1 MAISTGAAIL
11 GGAALGLGGSYLS
24 GQANKSAA
32 STSADA
38 QRYAAEQ
45 AAEAAAFRPVGVT
58 TGFGQS
64 KFGYDEGGRLTSAGY
79 ELTPEMQAI
88 RNRLLTQAGAQTPEQ
103 MAAATQGMYGTATG
117 MFGLAGQ
124 LMPTSTQR
132 NISPE
137 AQALAQRYS
146 GVAAGLMPSTF
157 QTGASPAA
165 QAYAENLRQTALQL
179 APKTFD
185 TSQAAKTYMTE
196 QEAVLEAGRNQQMAA
211 IRNQLAQSGRG
222 GLAVGGDGNMQA
234 ANPELAAYYNSLAQ
248 QRLGLAAQS
257 TDVARQRLF
266 QDVQASTGLQGQA
279 LSAEQQAQE
288 IARQNMLQNTALSLG
303 YGTTGYQTQVA
314 GEDIARQRF
323 AQDLGLSQGLYQGGA
338 GMLGQISQLQS
349 GAYAP
354 LQTQLGLASSVENL
368 GQGALD
374 ISSTLAGR
382 QSTAGAQAGQALLT
396 GGMGAARTMQAATS
410 ASPFGATLTGFGQ
423 QLASPSSGLN
433 SWFSNMINYGG
444 TPQGAYAQQGTYLS
458 NLPLTGGTQQQ
469 QQLAAQNQG
478 LFP

>member
-11 GGAALGLGGSYLS
+11 GGAALGLGGSYLA
-24 GQANKSAA
+24 GQSNKQAAN
-32 STSADA
+32 TSADA
-38 QRYAAEQ
+38 QRYAADQ
-45 AAEAAAFRPVGVT
+45 AAQSAVFRPVGVT

-64 KFGYDEGGRLTSAGY
+64 NFGFDGDRLTSAGY
-79 ELTPEMQAI
+79 TLNPQLQGI
-88 RNRLLTQAGAQTPEQ
+88 RDRLLTQAGAQTPEQ
-103 MAAATQGMYGTATG
+103 MAAATQGLYGTSTG

-124 LMPTSTQR
+124 LMPTSAQR

-146 GVAAGLMPSTF
+146 GVAAGLMPSTL

-179 APKTFD
+179 APKTYD
-185 TSQAAKTYMTE
+185 TRQAAQTYMTE

-279 LSAEQQAQE
+279 LTAEQQAE
-288 IARQNMLQNTALSLG
+288 NIARQNMLQNTALSLG

-314 GEDIARQRF
+314 GEDVARQRF
-323 AQDLGLSQGLYQGGA
+323 AQDLGLSTGLYQSGTGL
-338 GMLGQISQLQS
+338 LGQISQLQS
-349 GAYAP
+349 GSYAP

-374 ISSTLAGR
+374 ISSSLAGR
-382 QSTAGAQAGQALLT
+382 QSTAGAQAGQSLLT
-396 GGMGAARTMQAATS
+396 GGINAARTQQAGNS
-410 ASPFGATLTGFGQ
+410 SNPFAATLTGFGQ
-423 QLASPSSGLN
+423 QAGTFGGPTSQLG
-433 SWFSNMINYGG
+433 SWFNNLITANRYDTNVGS
-444 TPQGAYAQQGTYLS
+444 QQTRM
-458 NLPLTGGTQQQ
+458 
-469 QQLAAQNQG
+469 LAEQDRG

>member
-1 MAISTGAAIL
+1 MPWGAAAAVA
-11 GGAALGLGGSYLS
+11 GAVITS
-24 GQANKSAA
+24 QASKSAA

-38 QRYAAEQ
+38 QRYAADQ
-45 AAEAAAFRPVGVT
+45 AAESAAFRPVGVT

-64 KFGYDEGGRLTSAGY
+64 QFGYNDAGQLSSAGY
-79 ELTPEMQAI
+79 TLTPEMQAI
-88 RNRLLTQAGAQTPEQ
+88 RNKLISQAGAQTPEQ
-103 MAAATQGMYGTATG
+103 IAAATQGMYGAAG
-117 MFGLAGQ
+117 NMFNLAGQ
-124 LMPTSTQR
+124 FMPTNTNR

-146 GVAAGLMPSTF
+146 GVAAGLMPSTY

-179 APKTFD
+179 APKTYD

-196 QEAVLEAGRNQQMAA
+196 QEAVLEAGRNQQLSA

-257 TDVARQRLF
+257 TDVARNRLF
-266 QDVQASTGLQGQA
+266 QDVNASTGLQGQA
-279 LSAEQQAQE
+279 LTAEQQAE
-288 IARQNMLQNTALSLG
+288 AISRNNMLQNTALSLG

-314 GEDIARQRF
+314 GEDVARQRY
-323 AQDLGLSQGLYQGGA
+323 AQDLGLAQGLYSSGA
-338 GMLGQISQLQS
+338 GMLGQIPQLQA

-368 GQGALD
+368 GQGAFDL
-374 ISSTLAGR
+374 SSTLAGR
-382 QSTAGAQAGQALLT
+382 QSTAGAAAGQALLT
-396 GGMGAARTMQAATS
+396 GGLSAARTTQAANQY
-410 ASPFGATLTGFGQ
+410 SPYGAALTGFSQ
-423 QLASPSSGLN
+423 QAGSPTSGLN
-433 SWFSNMINYGG
+433 SWFNNMITANRYDTNVGSEQ
-444 TPQGAYAQQGTYLS
+444 TRMLQEQDR
-458 NLPLTGGTQQQ
+458 
-469 QQLAAQNQG
+469 G
-478 LFP
+478 LYP

>member
-1 MAISTGAAIL
+1 MGELVSSIGNIAGSLIGAQATRGAA
-11 GGAALGLGGSYLS
+11 A
-24 GQANKSAA
+24 
-32 STSADA
+32 TSANA
-38 QRYAAEQ
+38 QLLAADK
-45 AAEAAAFRPVGVT
+45 AAEASAFRPVGVT

-64 KFGYDEGGRLTSAGY
+64 RFTMDGNRLTSAGY
-79 ELTPEMQAI
+79 ELTPELQTLRNQLLQQAGTYNPQAI
-88 RNRLLTQAGAQTPEQ
+88 GQAAQPLMGAS
-103 MAAATQGMYGTATG
+103 TG

-124 LMPTSTQR
+124 LMPTDISR
-132 NISPE
+132 RISPE
-137 AQALAQRYS
+137 AQALSQRYS

-179 APKTFD
+179 APKTYD

-211 IRNQLAQSGRG
+211 IRNQLAQTGRG

-279 LSAEQQAQE
+279 LTAEQQAE
-288 IARQNMLQNTALSLG
+288 AIARNNMLQNTALSLG

-323 AQDLGLSQGLYQGGA
+323 AQDLGLSQGLYQSGA
-338 GMLGQISQLQS
+338 GMLGQISPLITS
-349 GAYAP
+349 GYAP
-354 LQTQLGLASSVENL
+354 LQTQLGIASSIENL

-374 ISSTLAGR
+374 ISSSLAGR

-396 GGMGAARTMQAATS
+396 GGVSAARALQAGTS
-410 ASPFGATLTGFGQ
+410 TNPWAAIVSGAGQ
-423 QLASPSSGLN
+423 QAASPSSQLG
-433 SWFSNMINYGG
+433 SWFNNLIKYGG
-444 TPQGAYAQQGTYLS
+444 TEQGAYGQQQSYLS
-458 NLPLTGGTQQQ
+458 SIPSTGGTEQQQ
-469 QQLAAQNQG
+469 MLAEQNQG

>member
-1 MAISTGAAIL
+1 MGKLVESIAKPVASIASPIL
-11 GGAALGLGGSYLS
+11 GAALNIGGSLLGANS
-24 GQANKSAA
+24 TRQAAN
-32 STSADA
+32 TSADA
-38 QRYAAEQ
+38 QRYAADQ
-45 AAEAAAFRPVGVT
+45 AAQAAAFRPVGVT

-64 KFGYDEGGRLTSAGY
+64 NFGFDGNTLTSAGY
-79 ELTPEMQAI
+79 TLNPQLQALRNQMLQQAGTYNPQAI
-88 RNRLLTQAGAQTPEQ
+88 GQAAQPLMGA
-103 MAAATQGMYGTATG
+103 ATG

-124 LMPTSTQR
+124 LMPSSAQR

-146 GVAAGLMPSTF
+146 GVAAGLMPSTL

-196 QEAVLEAGRNQQMAA
+196 QEAVLEAGRNQQLAA

-222 GLAVGGDGNMQA
+222 GLAVGGDGSMQA
-234 ANPELAAYYNSLAQ
+234 ANPEMAAYYNSLAQ

-279 LSAEQQAQE
+279 LTAEQQAE
-288 IARQNMLQNTALSLG
+288 AIARQNMLQNTALSLG

-314 GEDIARQRF
+314 GEDVARQRF
-323 AQDLGLSQGLYQGGA
+323 AQDLGLSSGLYEGGA
-338 GMLGQISQLQS
+338 GLLGQISPLTVS
-349 GAYAP
+349 GYGP
-354 LQTQLGLASSVENL
+354 LQTQLGIASSIEGL

-382 QSTAGAQAGQALLT
+382 QATAGAQAGQSLLT
-396 GGMGAARTMQAATS
+396 GGMGAARTQQLGNQTNPF
-410 ASPFGATLTGFGQ
+410 ASILTGAGQ
-423 QLASPSSGLN
+423 QFGTYGSPTSQLG
-433 SWFSNMINYGG
+433 SWFNNLITANRYDTNVGS
-444 TPQGAYAQQGTYLS
+444 QQTRM
-458 NLPLTGGTQQQ
+458 
-469 QQLAAQNQG
+469 LAEQDRG

>member
-1 MAISTGAAIL
+1 MGGLVGGILNIGGSLIGAQATRGAAAT
-11 GGAALGLGGSYLS
+11 AA
-24 GQANKSAA
+24 N
-32 STSADA
+32 A
-38 QRYAAEQ
+38 QNYAADR
-45 AAEAAAFRPVGVT
+45 AAETAAFRPVGVT

-64 KFGYDEGGRLTSAGY
+64 NFTMDGNRLTSAGY
-79 ELTPEMQAI
+79 ELTPQLQAI
-88 RNRLLTQAGAQTPEQ
+88 RNQMLQQAGTFNPQAIGQAAQPL
-103 MAAATQGMYGTATG
+103 MGAATG

-124 LMPTSTQR
+124 LMPSSAQR

-146 GVAAGLMPSTF
+146 GVSAGLMPSTF

-185 TSQAAKTYMTE
+185 TQQAAQTYMTE

-248 QRLGLAAQS
+248 QRLGLAATA
-257 TDVARQRLF
+257 TDTARARLF
-266 QDVQASTGLQGQA
+266 EDIQASTGLQGKA
-279 LSAEQQAQE
+279 LTAEQQAE
-288 IARQNMLQNTALSLG
+288 ATARNNMLQNTALSLG
-303 YGTTGYQTQVA
+303 YGTEGYQTQVA
-314 GEDIARQRF
+314 GEDVARQRF

-338 GMLGQISQLQS
+338 GMLGQISPLTVS
-349 GAYAP
+349 GYAP
-354 LQTQLGLASSVENL
+354 LQTQLGIASSVENL

-374 ISSTLAGR
+374 ISSSLAGR
-382 QSTAGAQAGQALLT
+382 QATAGAAAGQALLT
-396 GGMGAARTMQAATS
+396 GGMGAARTQQVANS
-410 ASPFGATLTGFGQ
+410 YSPFAAALSGFGQ
-423 QLASPSSGLN
+423 QVASPTSGLN

-458 NLPLTGGTQQQ
+458 NLPATSGTQQQ
-469 QQLAAQNQG
+469 QQLAAQNAG
-478 LFP
+478 FYP

>member
-1 MAISTGAAIL
+1 
-11 GGAALGLGGSYLS
+11 
-24 GQANKSAA
+24 
-32 STSADA
+32 
-38 QRYAAEQ
+38 
-45 AAEAAAFRPVGVT
+45 
-58 TGFGQS
+58 
-64 KFGYDEGGRLTSAGY
+64 
-79 ELTPEMQAI
+79 
-88 RNRLLTQAGAQTPEQ
+88 
-103 MAAATQGMYGTATG
+103 
-117 MFGLAGQ
+117 
-124 LMPTSTQR
+124 
-132 NISPE
+132 
-137 AQALAQRYS
+137 
-146 GVAAGLMPSTF
+146 MPSTF

-179 APKTFD
+179 APKTYD
-185 TSQAAKTYMTE
+185 TRQAAQTYMTE
-196 QEAVLEAGRNQQMAA
+196 QEAVLEAGRNQQLAA

-266 QDVQASTGLQGQA
+266 QDVNASTGLQGQA
-279 LSAEQQAQE
+279 LSAEQQAE
-288 IARQNMLQNTALSLG
+288 DIARQNMLQNTALSLG
-303 YGTTGYQTQVA
+303 YGTSGYQTQVA

-323 AQDLGLSQGLYQGGA
+323 AQDIGLSQGLYQGGA

-374 ISSTLAGR
+374 ISSSLAGR
-382 QSTAGAQAGQALLT
+382 QSTAGAAAGQALLT
-396 GGMGAARTMQAATS
+396 GGMGAARTQQVANS
-410 ASPFGATLTGFGQ
+410 YSPFGAALTGFGQ
-423 QLASPSSGLN
+423 QVASPSSGLN

-444 TPQGAYAQQGTYLS
+444 TPQGGYAQQNTYLS
-458 NLPLTGGTQQQ
+458 NLPATGGTQQQ
-469 QQLAAQNQG
+469 QMLASQNQG

>member
-1 MAISTGAAIL
+1 MSGVATAVV
-11 GGAALGLGGSYLS
+11 GGAVIGGVLS
-24 GQANKSAA
+24 SNAAKSAA

-38 QRYAAEQ
+38 QRYAADQ
-45 AAEAAAFRPVGVT
+45 AAQAAAFRPVGVT
-58 TGFGQS
+58 TGFGS
-64 KFGYDEGGRLTSAGY
+64 SNFGYDAGGTLTSAGY

-88 RNRLLTQAGAQTPEQ
+88 RNRLISQAGAQTPEQ
-103 MAAATQGMYGTATG
+103 MAAATQGMYGTASG
-117 MFGLAGQ
+117 MFNLAGQ
-124 LMPTSTQR
+124 LMPTGTDR

-146 GVAAGLMPSTF
+146 GVSAGLMPSTF
-157 QTGASPAA
+157 QTGSSPAA

-179 APKTFD
+179 APKTYD

-196 QEAVLEAGRNQQMAA
+196 QEAVLEAGRNQQLAA

-257 TDVARQRLF
+257 TDVARQRLY
-266 QDVQASTGLQGQA
+266 QDVAASTGLQGQA
-279 LSAEQQAQE
+279 LTSEQQAEQ
-288 IARQNMLQNTALSLG
+288 ISRQNMLQNTALSLG

-314 GEDIARQRF
+314 GEDIARQRY
-323 AQDLGLSQGLYQGGA
+323 AQDLGLATGLYGTGA

-382 QSTAGAQAGQALLT
+382 QSTAGAAAGQALLT
-396 GGMGAARTMQAATS
+396 GGMSAARTQQAAN
-410 ASPFGATLTGFGQ
+410 AYSPWGAAATGFSQ
-423 QLASPSSGLN
+423 QVASPSSGLN
-433 SWFSNMINYGG
+433 SWFNNMINYGG
-444 TPQGAYAQQGTYLS
+444 TPQGGYAQQNSYLS
-458 NLPLTGGTQQQ
+458 SIPSSGGTQQQ
-469 QQLAAQNQG
+469 QMLAQQNEG
-478 LFP
+478 LF

>member
-1 MAISTGAAIL
+1 
-11 GGAALGLGGSYLS
+11 
-24 GQANKSAA
+24 
-32 STSADA
+32 
-38 QRYAAEQ
+38 
-45 AAEAAAFRPVGVT
+45 
-58 TGFGQS
+58 
-64 KFGYDEGGRLTSAGY
+64 
-79 ELTPEMQAI
+79 
-88 RNRLLTQAGAQTPEQ
+88 
-103 MAAATQGMYGTATG
+103 MAAATQGMYGTAGG
-117 MFGLAGQ
+117 MFNLAGQ
-124 LMPTSTQR
+124 LMPSSAQR

-146 GVAAGLMPSTF
+146 GVSAGLMPSTF

-179 APKTFD
+179 APKTYD
-185 TSQAAKTYMTE
+185 TRQAAQTYMTE
-196 QEAVLEAGRNQQMAA
+196 QEAVLEAGRNQQLAA

-257 TDVARQRLF
+257 TDVARSRLF

-279 LSAEQQAQE
+279 LSAEQQAE
-288 IARQNMLQNTALSLG
+288 DIARQNMLQNTALSLG
-303 YGTTGYQTQVA
+303 YGTSGYQTQVA

-323 AQDLGLSQGLYQGGA
+323 AQDVGLSQGLYQGGA

-382 QSTAGAQAGQALLT
+382 QSTAGAAAGQALLT
-396 GGMGAARTMQAATS
+396 GGMGAARTQQMANS
-410 ASPFGATLTGFGQ
+410 YSPFGAAATGFSQ
-423 QLASPSSGLN
+423 QMASPSSGLN

-444 TPQGAYAQQGTYLS
+444 TPQGAYAQQGSYLS
-458 NLPLTGGTQQQ
+458 NIPATGGTQQQ
-469 QQLAAQNQG
+469 QMIAAQNAG
-478 LFP
+478 LF

>member
-1 MAISTGAAIL
+1 MSGVATAVV
-11 GGAALGLGGSYLS
+11 GGAVIGSVLS
-24 GQANKSAA
+24 SQATKSAA

-38 QRYAAEQ
+38 QRYAADQ
-45 AAEAAAFRPVGVT
+45 AAQAAAFRPVGVT

-64 KFGYDEGGRLTSAGY
+64 QFGYDAEGNLTSAGY
-79 ELTPEMQAI
+79 TLTPEMQAI
-88 RNRLLTQAGAQTPEQ
+88 RNKLLTQAGAQTPEQ
-103 MAAATQGMYGTATG
+103 MAAATKGMYGTAGG
-117 MFGLAGQ
+117 MFNLAGQ
-124 LMPTSTQR
+124 LMPTSTAR

-179 APKTFD
+179 APKTYD

-196 QEAVLEAGRNQQMAA
+196 QEAVLEAGRNQQLAA
-211 IRNQLAQSGRG
+211 LRNQLAQSGRS
-222 GLAVGGDGNMQA
+222 GLAVGGDGGMQA
-234 ANPELAAYYNSLAQ
+234 ANPEMAAYYNSLAQ
-248 QRLGLAAQS
+248 QRLGLAAQA
-257 TDVARQRLF
+257 TDVARNRML
-266 QDVQASTGLQGQA
+266 QDVAASTGLQGQA
-279 LSAEQQAQE
+279 LTAEQQAE
-288 IARQNMLQNTALSLG
+288 NIARQNMLQNTALSLG

-314 GEDIARQRF
+314 GEDIARQRY
-323 AQDLGLSQGLYQGGA
+323 AEDLGLATGLYGTGA

-374 ISSTLAGR
+374 ISSSLAGR
-382 QSTAGAQAGQALLT
+382 QSTAGAAAGQALLT
-396 GGMGAARTMQAATS
+396 GGMGAARTMQAANS
-410 ASPFGATLTGFGQ
+410 YSLPGSLLTGFSQ
-423 QLASPSSGLN
+423 QVASPTSGLN
-433 SWFSNMINYGG
+433 SWFNNMINYGG
-444 TPQGAYAQQGTYLS
+444 TPQGGYAQQ
-458 NLPLTGGTQQQ
+458 NLYMQSIPATGGTQQQ
-469 QQLAAQNQG
+469 RMLAEQNAG

>member
-1 MAISTGAAIL
+1 MSGVATAAVT
-11 GGAALGLGGSYLS
+11 AAVAGSYLT
-24 GQANKSAA
+24 GQAAKSAA

-38 QRYAAEQ
+38 QRYAADQ
-45 AAEAAAFRPVGVT
+45 AAQAAAFRPVGVT

-64 KFGYDEGGRLTSAGY
+64 KFGYDEGGQLTSAGY

-88 RNRLLTQAGAQTPEQ
+88 RNRLVTQAGAQTPEQ
-103 MAAATQGMYGTATG
+103 MAAATQGMYGTAGG
-117 MFGLAGQ
+117 MFNLAGQ
-124 LMPTSTQR
+124 LMPTGTDR
-132 NISPE
+132 RISPE
-137 AQALAQRYS
+137 AQALSQRYS

-179 APKTFD
+179 APKTYD
-185 TSQAAKTYMTE
+185 TRPAAQTYMTE

-211 IRNQLAQSGRG
+211 IRNQLAQTGRG

-234 ANPELAAYYNSLAQ
+234 ANPEMAAYYNSLAQ

-257 TDVARQRLF
+257 TDVARQRMF

-279 LSAEQQAQE
+279 LTAEQQAE
-288 IARQNMLQNTALSLG
+288 AIARQNMLQNTALSLG

-314 GEDIARQRF
+314 GEDIARQRY
-323 AQDLGLSQGLYQGGA
+323 AQDLGLATGLYSSGA

-368 GQGALD
+368 GQGSLD
-374 ISSTLAGR
+374 ISSSLAGR
-382 QSTAGAQAGQALLT
+382 QSTAGAAAGQALLT
-396 GGMGAARTMQAATS
+396 GGMSAARAQQAGS
-410 ASPFGATLTGFGQ
+410 SYSPFGAAATGFSQ
-423 QLASPSSGLN
+423 QLANPASGLN

-444 TPQGAYAQQGTYLS
+444 TPQGAYAQQGSYLANIPAS
-458 NLPLTGGTQQQ
+458 GGTQQQ
-469 QQLAAQNQG
+469 RMLAEQNAG
-478 LFP
+478 FI

>member
-38 QRYAAEQ
+38 QRYAADQ
-45 AAEAAAFRPVGVT
+45 AAQAATFRPVGVT

-64 KFGYDEGGRLTSAGY
+64 NFTMDGNTLTGAGY
-79 ELTPEMQAI
+79 TLNPQLQAI
-88 RNRLLTQAGAQTPEQ
+88 RDRLITQAGAQTPEQ
-103 MAAATQGMYGTATG
+103 MAAATQGLFGTAGG
-117 MFGLAGQ
+117 MFNLAGQ
-124 LMPTSTQR
+124 LMPTSAQR

-146 GVAAGLMPSTF
+146 GVSSSLMPSTF

-185 TSQAAKTYMTE
+185 TRQAADTYMTE
-196 QEAVLEAGRNQQMAA
+196 QEAVLEAGRNQQLAA

-222 GLAVGGDGNMQA
+222 GLAIGGDGNMQA

-248 QRLGLAAQS
+248 QRLGLAAQA
-257 TDVARQRLF
+257 TDVARNRLF

-279 LSAEQQAQE
+279 LTAEQQAE
-288 IARQNMLQNTALSLG
+288 ATARNNMLQNTALSLG
-303 YGTTGYQTQVA
+303 YGTEGYRTQTA

-323 AQDLGLSQGLYQGGA
+323 AQDLGLSQGLFSSGTGL
-338 GMLGQISQLQS
+338 LGQISPLQS
-349 GAYAP
+349 GAYGP
-354 LQTQLGLASSVENL
+354 LQTQLGLASSVEGL

-374 ISSTLAGR
+374 ISSALAGR
-382 QSTAGAQAGQALLT
+382 QASAGATAGQALLT
-396 GGMGAARTMQAATS
+396 GGRGAALTQQVANQY
-410 ASPFGATLTGFGQ
+410 SPFGATLMGFGQ
-423 QLASPSSGLN
+423 QVGSAGGSSPQLG
-433 SWFSNMINYGG
+433 SWFNNYITRQSN
-444 TPQGAYAQQGTYLS
+444 QS
-458 NLPLTGGTQQQ
+458 NPEFVGPLY
-469 QQLAAQNQG
+469 
-478 LFP
+478 